1 MILHETRTEA
11 PASGLV
17 GLRGWLALV
26 GVGFCLAP
34 LRILRDVTQHARVLQ
49 SDTWAVLT
57 TPGTAAYHPLWAP
70 IILGEI
76 VVNVGL
82 LSVSVLAIYLFFKK
96 RRAFPRVAIGL
107 LVAGVTILVLDLLAV
122 RLIPVAAAQVDADDI
137 RGLGQATV
145 GAAIWI
151 PYFLRSKRVRATFV
165 Q

>member
-1 MILHETRTEA
+1 
-11 PASGLV
+11 V

-107 LVAGVTILVLDLLAV
+107 LVAGVTI
-122 RLIPVAAAQVDADDI
+122 PVAAAQVDADDI